1 MLPSSSAAAASRRR
15 RDLADANSSLLRC
28 PYERASQQLRPAG
41 SVWYSMGRK
50 WVIGWKLDERDRTR
64 LLASFPPRFPDVVG
78 DHITLRA
85 GADERTPLPSEK
97 QGEVVGETDDGQGVQ
112 ALVVSIGGTADRP
125 DGRTYH
131 IT

>member
-1 MLPSSSAAAASRRR
+1 
-15 RDLADANSSLLRC
+15 
-28 PYERASQQLRPAG
+28 
-41 SVWYSMGRK
+41 MGRK